1 MSFNKTLAR
10 AGLILVLALFA
21 PMAFAQ
27 SPQNPGGGTVPP
39 APAKDAP
46 SAPGTESAVSAE
58 HEASSIAAKIE
69 KARKQGKDVSK
80 AEAEEKKGEAAL
92 QAGYKSEAGE
102 HFERA
107 KQALG
112 TM

>member
-1 MSFNKTLAR
+1 MSFNKTLACS
-10 AGLILVLALFA
+10 GLILALILFA
-21 PMAFAQ
+21 PAAFAQ
-27 SPQNPGGGTVPP
+27 SPQNPSGGTVPS

-46 SAPGTESAVSAE
+46 SAPGTQSAASAE

-69 KARKQGKDVSK
+69 QARKDGKDVSK
-80 AEAEEKKGEAAL
+80 AEAEEKQGEAAL
-92 QAGYKSEAGE
+92 QAGYKAEAGQ

>member
-10 AGLILVLALFA
+10 AGLIVALALFA
-21 PMAFAQ
+21 PVAFAQ
-27 SPQNPGGGTVPP
+27 SPQSPGGGTVPP